1 MPATPATP
9 AAPGHIARRTWRCA
23 AVLCALFVVL
33 LVLVACSWGPL
44 ISLDRRVAD
53 GLHPLAVGHQGWTRV
68 VRWLSGV
75 LWDPWTMRAVLAIAA
90 IRLAR
95 RREWLLVVWIA
106 VTSALGTVLQ
116 QTLKAAVGRS
126 RPRWPDPV
134 ATASY
139 QAFPSGH
146 ALTATV
152 TCGLLVWLLWLH
164 RSRAG
169 VIRVTWA
176 ASAVSVIGVGFTRLY
191 LGVHWLSDVVAGW
204 LLGGALVSASAW
216 AYEVLVRGRADER
229 GLCITRITRLTRRT
243 R

>member
-1 MPATPATP
+1 MHVPTRP
-9 AAPGHIARRTWRCA
+9 AAPAAPRHTAHRTRQCA

-53 GLHPLAVGHQGWTRV
+53 GLHPVAVGHRDWTRV

-75 LWDPWTMRAVLAIAA
+75 LWDPWTMRAALAVAA
-90 IRLAR
+90 AWLAR
-95 RREWLLVVWIA
+95 RREWLLVAWIA
-106 VTSALGTVLQ
+106 ATSALGTALQ
-116 QTLKAAVGRS
+116 QTIKAAVGRS
-126 RPRWPDPV
+126 RPHWPDPV

-164 RSRAG
+164 RSRTG
-169 VIRVTWA
+169 VVRVAWA
-176 ASAVSVIGVGFTRLY
+176 VSAVSVIGVGFTRLY

-204 LLGGALVSASAW
+204 LLGGALVAASAW
-216 AYEVLVRGRADER
+216 TYEVLVRGRADER
-229 GLCITRITRLTRRT
+229 TSRIACLTRRA